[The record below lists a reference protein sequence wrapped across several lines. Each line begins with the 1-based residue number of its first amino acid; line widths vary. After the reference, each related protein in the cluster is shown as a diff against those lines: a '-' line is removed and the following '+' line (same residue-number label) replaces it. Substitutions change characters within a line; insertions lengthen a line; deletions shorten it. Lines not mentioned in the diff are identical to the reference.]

1 MQIVLFFC
9 IILLTIF
16 IVITQVGNDKPES
29 SASDEES
36 SHLTGDKDRTDHED
50 DGPTYATVKK
60 PKKSLHLSTKWVR
73 RFCGYHFGIINY
85 DCRM

>member
-1 MQIVLFFC
+1 MKEKIQCDLEFKIFANCSFFC

-36 SHLTGDKDRTDHED
+36 SHLTGDKDRTDHKD

-60 PKKSLHLSTKWVR
+60 PKKSLHLSTK
-73 RFCGYHFGIINY
+73 
-85 DCRM
+85 

>member
-1 MQIVLFFC
+1 MIWSLKYLQIVLFFC

-16 IVITQVGNDKPES
+16 IVIPQGNDKPGS

-36 SHLTGDKDRTDHED
+36 SHLTGDKDRTDHRD

-60 PKKSLHLSTKWVR
+60 PKKSLHLSTK
-73 RFCGYHFGIINY
+73 
-85 DCRM
+85 

>member
-1 MQIVLFFC
+1 MFFFC
-9 IILLTIF
+9 ISLSTIF
-16 IVITQVGNDKPES
+16 IGIPQVRNDRPES

-36 SHLTGDKDRTDHED
+36 SHLTADKDKTDHKD

-73 RFCGYHFGIINY
+73 SFCDYHFGIINY